1 MRSLSLLLL
10 DKNTQVVNTHGLVGG
25 LLYSTEAYPFMDR
38 GSLPEGTDLNT
49 VKVSG
54 IYRTNG
60 GNNFPDTEDDFPLTF
75 SILKIYKSGYAL
87 VQEIT
92 NVNYNYIN
100 HFYIRVSQDEGNTW
114 YSWKKIL

>member
-1 MRSLSLLLL
+1 M
-10 DKNTQVVNTHGLVGG
+10 GG
-25 LLYSTEAYPFMDR
+25 LLDSTGAYPFMDR
-38 GSLPEGTDLNT
+38 GALPEGTDLNT

-60 GNNFPDTEDDFPLTF
+60 GNNFPDTEDDYPLAF
-75 SILKIYKSGYAL
+75 SLLKIYKSGYAL